1 MNLLKSL
8 GVDEK
13 DALTNLE
20 LSSLARPVQK
30 KEVGFADI
38 PKKIREYYKSKPN
51 SFIQKYASFQK
62 DEGKPYGVRILF
74 KGRKINI
81 TPEGITVVRFSTMEK
96 AKTFIESWLTE
107 ADNGNQ
113 AVIDAIGKSVNQ
125 FKLVKDIPDKYLKK
139 SSKA

>member
-1 MNLLKSL
+1 MNLLQTL
-8 GVDEK
+8 GVAKE

-62 DEGKPYGVRILF
+62 DEGKQFGVRILF

-81 TPEGITVVRFSTMEK
+81 TPDGVTVVRFSTEK
-96 AKTFIESWLTE
+96 DAKTFIERWLE
-107 ADNGNQ
+107 LADNGNE